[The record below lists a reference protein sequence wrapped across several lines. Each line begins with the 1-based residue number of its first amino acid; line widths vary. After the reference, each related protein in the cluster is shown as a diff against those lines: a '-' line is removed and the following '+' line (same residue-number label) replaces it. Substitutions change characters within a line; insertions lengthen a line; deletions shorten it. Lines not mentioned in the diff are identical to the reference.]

1 MNVFFIGS
9 VLFSRSMLETV
20 LQINNLNIVGIA
32 TKKKSLFNSDHSDL
46 SDLALINKIPYK
58 FVKSIN
64 DENILTW
71 IKNLSPDVIYCFG
84 WSELIKNKLL
94 SIPKYGIIGYHPAKL
109 PQNRGRHPIIWALVL
124 GLNETASTFFKMDA
138 SADSGDI
145 ISQEIL
151 QISKSDDAK
160 RLYDKLTSLA
170 KKQVNVF
177 SKELIDKNI
186 TYSKQSNL
194 KTNYWRK
201 RDKNDGKINF
211 SSNSKTIYN
220 LVRALTKPYVGA
232 HLVYN
237 NEEIKVW
244 KCTIGPNKDSNLEP
258 GKILE
263 VKNSKILIK
272 TADKSILITKHDF
285 VNLPKINTYAS

>member
-1 MNVFFIGS
+1 M
-9 VLFSRSMLETV
+9 
-20 LQINNLNIVGIA
+20 
-32 TKKKSLFNSDHSDL
+32 
-46 SDLALINKIPYK
+46 INKIPYK

-177 SKELIDKNI
+177 SKELINKNI